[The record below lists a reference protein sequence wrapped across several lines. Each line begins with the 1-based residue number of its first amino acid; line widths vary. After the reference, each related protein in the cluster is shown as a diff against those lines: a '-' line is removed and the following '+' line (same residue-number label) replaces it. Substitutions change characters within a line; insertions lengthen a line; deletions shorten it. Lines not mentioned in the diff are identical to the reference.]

1 MKGAIRGPGKFG
13 QDGHFDAD
21 KATQAVWI
29 DDHKE
34 LNVTKQLSIF
44 AWVKWNKGGIKH
56 VDPLW
61 WPMIV
66 MKASVNKTYLLF
78 LDTGDGVNP
87 NKPSIAF
94 RMSGPG
100 TVYSKE
106 TVKEEAW
113 YHAAGTYDGNEI
125 KIYIN
130 GKLSNFMPGGGAI
143 AVTDNVLIIGAAL
156 NGRRFHGII
165 DEVGIYNRALT
176 PNEVKG
182 TMEGLAQSVDSKDKA
197 AVVWGM
203 LKSQVQNKLVY

>member
-13 QDGHFDAD
+13 LGGHFDAD

-66 MKASVNKTYLLF
+66 MKASVNKTYLLL

-106 TVKEEAW
+106 TVKKKSGITRLAPMMTKQRLTFLF
-113 YHAAGTYDGNEI
+113 APLNIAIPDAPMVKRNSTI
-125 KIYIN
+125 ITRIRMN
-130 GKLSNFMPGGGAI
+130 G
-143 AVTDNVLIIGAAL
+143 
-156 NGRRFHGII
+156 
-165 DEVGIYNRALT
+165 LT
-176 PNEVKG
+176 
-182 TMEGLAQSVDSKDKA
+182 
-197 AVVWGM
+197 
-203 LKSQVQNKLVY
+203 